1 MGSCSQGNSRK
12 SLLFKDC
19 GCGCNGTKQ
28 EKKFL
33 ISIISGL
40 TFFVIAN
47 PATYRTMRKILGNRI
62 ASVNGSPTTVG
73 LMLHS
78 VVFLLVVW
86 AMMNVPGTEQYES
99 EMPQPEIMNE
109 SPRPPPVVEDV
120 PKMDAEPPQPTP
132 SMVVADEDGE
142 DTEEIAVPTL
152 PPLED
157 AQPVIPMQV
166 QSQFGL
172 IYDPSRI
179 RFDLQFEDMVDD
191 TIIGEGIAFNP
202 TTPREL
208 SNPIRLPEVTSESL
222 AGLAAYDFDAGEIDP
237 VKAVNVDETAV
248 AVDDANDAIVDE
260 NDDMQDDVA
269 DVKLSETSPE
279 IQA

>member
-1 MGSCSQGNSRK
+1 MGSCSQGSTRK
-12 SLLFKDC
+12 SWLFKDC
-19 GCGCNGTKQ
+19 GCGCGGTKQ

-47 PATYRTMRKILGNRI
+47 PATYRTMRKLLGNRI

-99 EMPQPEIMNE
+99 EMPQPEIVNE
-109 SPRPPPVVEDV
+109 SPQPPLVVENAPEV
-120 PKMDAEPPQPTP
+120 DAEPQPTP

-142 DTEEIAVPTL
+142 DADEITVPTL

-166 QSQFGL
+166 RPQFGL
-172 IYDPSRI
+172 IYDPSQL
-179 RFDLQFEDMVDD
+179 RFDLQFDDDMVDD
-191 TIIGEGIAFNP
+191 TIIDENVLFNP
-202 TTPREL
+202 TQPRQL
-208 SNPIRLPEVTSESL
+208 SNPIRLPEVSTMRL

-237 VKAVNVDETAV
+237 VKAIDVEETDV
-248 AVDDANDAIVDE
+248 AVDDATDAVVDE
-260 NDDMQDDVA
+260 SDDMQDEVTDI
-269 DVKLSETSPE
+269 KLTETSPE